1 MNMKL
6 STSQPS
12 EIFKNVSSKLYM
24 INQNLVNRQKVSPD
38 DVKRIVKLQALRKY
52 FYDFIEL
59 SSDKEEIRRLDKI
72 ITQIEFQLQKLWG
85 FPQDR
90 NHHRW
95 FDVPKCS
102 CPKWD
107 NDDNIGSEYRII
119 NPNCILHGKD

>member
-1 MNMKL
+1 MKL
-6 STSQPS
+6 SISHPN
-12 EIFKNVSSKLYM
+12 EIFTHVSNKLST
-24 INQNLVNRQKVSPD
+24 INQNLVNRQKVSAD
-38 DVKRIVKLQALRKY
+38 DVQKIVKLQTIRKY

-59 SSDKEEIRRLDKI
+59 SDDKEEIRRLDKI

-90 NHHRW
+90 NFHRW

-107 NDDNIGSEYRII
+107 NAESLGSDFRII

>member
-1 MNMKL
+1 MKL

-38 DVKRIVKLQALRKY
+38 DVKRIVELQTIRKY

-59 SSDKEEIRRLDKI
+59 SDDKEEIRRLDKI

-107 NDDNIGSEYRII
+107 NSDNIGSEYRII
-119 NPNCILHGKD
+119 NPNCILHGE